1 MLAGETSKP
10 RRSWSAE
17 RSALLA
23 DALQRTGRVRL
34 RVHGESMLPALWP
47 GEVVEI
53 VSCGLEDVQSGEIVL
68 ARRDGRLFL
77 HRLIAPA
84 TPEGFR
90 LRGDSVPASDPLFPA
105 DALLGRLVRRSSS
118 GRPGEGQAVSV
129 SALPIHFAARW
140 LGVRWCRAVG
150 LLLCHCGWARSLALK
165 LHRREQSSTR
175 ALRDSDTASE
185 MGSL

>member
-1 MLAGETSKP
+1 MLAGEPSSP
-10 RRSWSAE
+10 LPSWSAE

-23 DALQRTGRVRL
+23 EALQRSGRVRL

-47 GEVVEI
+47 GDVVEI
-53 VSCGLEDVQSGEIVL
+53 ASCSLEDVQFGGIVL

-90 LRGDSVPASDPLFPA
+90 LRGDSVPASDPLFPPE
-105 DALLGRLVRRSSS
+105 ALLGRFVRHADSRFDE
-118 GRPGEGQAVSV
+118 GRDLTT
-129 SALPIHFAARW
+129 SALRIDFVARW
-140 LGVRWCRAVG
+140 LRLKYCRAVG
-150 LLLCHCGWARSLALK
+150 LLLCHCGWARSFALQ
-165 LHRREQSSTR
+165 LHRRGPASSR
-175 ALRDSDTASE
+175 ALRDSDAASA